1 MLRMLRICHRVYRR
15 TTGFS
20 QIRPVLAGTCPATN
34 HRMSAWTCPNCARR
48 VPGHVEACRCGAA
61 RTNAAEPVPA
71 TAPAPDSAKAPA
83 GKRVIGLTSAI
94 IGGIV
99 GSFLVKTLMSSG
111 LGSGSTVPLEVLTKT
126 ADKINKM
133 LPIMVDGQTQLV
145 NTIGMPNTFVYQY
158 RLVNV
163 SLGSVESAALAEV
176 ERIQRRQV
184 TNLACTTPETRDN
197 LLNKGVTMRYQYAD
211 SEGRQVVRFDVKSSD
226 CSSSAGR

>member
-20 QIRPVLAGTCPATN
+20 QIRPVLAGTCLATN

-163 SLGSVESAALAEV
+163 SLGTVESAALAEV

-211 SEGRQVVRFDVKSSD
+211 SDGQQFMRIDIKSSD
-226 CSSSAGR
+226 CPSGR